1 MTQIRTAE
9 DIAKEMFEVSM
20 DKDTSILVLPDE
32 LIKAMQ
38 EYAKQF
44 IYLAVEEAEIIY
56 KSDGYAYIKEES
68 ILNIKDLIK

>member
-9 DIAKEMFEVSM
+9 EVAKEMFEVSM

-44 IYLAVEEAEIIY
+44 IDLAAEHGRW
-56 KSDGYAYIKEES
+56 KVDKES
-68 ILNIKDLIK
+68 ILKIKDLIK